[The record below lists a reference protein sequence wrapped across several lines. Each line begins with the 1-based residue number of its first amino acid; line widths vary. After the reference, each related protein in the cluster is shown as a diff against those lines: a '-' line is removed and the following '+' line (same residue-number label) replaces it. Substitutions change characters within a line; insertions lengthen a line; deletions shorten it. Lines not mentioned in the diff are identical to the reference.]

1 MEFVVQSLEQI
12 VGSFPLCRLGGE
24 KSLIY
29 QLENFRHSLGR
40 ETRVPKTQK
49 RVRESTSLCSPIL
62 LFPGCLKKKFNRS
75 STLHCRTGE
84 NNIGRNLRGYRR
96 TCNEGSG
103 ILLLLAHRHWFDTE

>member
-1 MEFVVQSLEQI
+1 MEFFVQSLEE
-12 VGSFPLCRLGGE
+12 VVRSLPLSRLGGKE
-24 KSLIY
+24 RLTY

-62 LFPGCLKKKFNRS
+62 LFPGCLKRKFNRS
-75 STLHCRTGE
+75 STLHCRTRE
-84 NNIGRNLRGYRR
+84 NNIGRSQREYRR

-103 ILLLLAHRHWFDTE
+103 R